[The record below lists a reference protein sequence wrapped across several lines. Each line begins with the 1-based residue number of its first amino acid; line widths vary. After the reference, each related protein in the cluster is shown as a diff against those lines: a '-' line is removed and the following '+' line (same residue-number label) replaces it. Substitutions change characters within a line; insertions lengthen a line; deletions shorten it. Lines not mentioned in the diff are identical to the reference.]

1 MSHTRRSLVVLAAA
15 AVLADASWLAG
26 QETPRAGAAPLAPA
40 VYLGHPVGADFR
52 LVGWDSITGYFNL
65 LAGGSPALRV
75 DTIGRTTQGRP
86 FVVATVTSP
95 DNMQR
100 LEEIRLNQAK
110 LADPRRL
117 EDGELEALLESQPA
131 VVLIANNIHSTEI
144 ASSQEVIELGYA
156 LITDPVLLDG
166 LESVVVL
173 LIPSAN
179 PDGEQMVVDWYART
193 LGTPYEGGRMPWL
206 YHPYVGHDNNR
217 DFFMLTQVESRLVND
232 LLYSRWFPEVVY
244 DVHQMG
250 NRGARFFVPPFDDPA
265 NPNIDPLLVRMISL
279 FGLQMATDLEAAG
292 KSGVVTGERFDLW
305 WPGGLR
311 TVPARHNMVG
321 ILSEAASARL
331 ASPIFQEPGAADR
344 QPECG
349 ISYPNPWPGGWWRIR
364 DIVDYELIAARSVIG
379 LAARERRQLIRNYV
393 ELGRRAIEAGDNDP
407 PFAYVIPASQRDPG
421 TAATMLEL
429 LRRAG
434 VEIHRAASPF
444 QADGVEY
451 QAGDWVVLMAQP
463 YRTHAKDLLE
473 RQTYPDRRLYPGG
486 PPETPYDA
494 AGWTLPLQMGVEAR
508 EVRTPFE
515 ADLHLEAGT
524 IRPPAGR
531 VAGAGPAFLLTNATN
546 AANLAIHRVLGSG
559 GQVAFLSEPL
569 EAGGRRWPPGS
580 VVLSGPNVRDQ
591 LAELAASQGLS
602 AHAFSGRP
610 SGYHLAELRV
620 ALYQPWTGSMDEGW
634 TRWVFESWDLP
645 YRTLHDAEIRA
656 GDLRPR
662 YDVIVLP
669 DISAE
674 SIIEGQAPGTVPPEY
689 AGGIAEAGVAAIR
702 AFVKEGGTLVCLDE
716 SSDFAIE
723 RLRLPVQN
731 VRPGFAEQRTGNAFY
746 APGSILA
753 VTMDPTHPL
762 GFGMPDETVVFYS
775 NSAIFQADE
784 GAANV
789 TVVARY
795 PETGQLLSGYAL
807 HSEFLSGK
815 AALVEVSSGA
825 GRVILFGFG
834 PQRRAQSHETFKVLF
849 NAVYRGAMSGPQRLE
864 F

>member
-1 MSHTRRSLVVLAAA
+1 MTCIRRSLAVLAAA
-15 AVLADASWLAG
+15 AVLAHTSWLAG
-26 QETPRAGAAPLAPA
+26 QETSRAPSAPLAPE

-65 LAGGSPALRV
+65 LAEASPTLRV
-75 DTIGRTTQGRP
+75 DTIGRTTHGRP
-86 FVVATVTSP
+86 FVVATVTAP
-95 DNMQR
+95 DNMRR
-100 LEEIRLNQAK
+100 LEQIRLNQAK
-110 LADPRRL
+110 LADPRKL
-117 EDGELEALLESQPA
+117 EDGELEALLPSQPA
-131 VVLIANNIHSTEI
+131 VVLIAHNIHSTEI
-144 ASSQEVIELGYA
+144 ASSQEVMELGHA
-156 LITDPVLLDG
+156 LITDPVLLEA

-173 LIPSAN
+173 LIPSVN
-179 PDGEQMVVDWYART
+179 PDGQQMVVDWYALT
-193 LGTPYEGGRMPWL
+193 LGTPYEGSSMPWL

-232 LLYSRWFPEVVY
+232 LLYARWYPEVVY
-244 DVHQMG
+244 DIHQMG

-265 NPNIDPLLVRMISL
+265 NPNIDPLLVRLISL

-292 KSGVVTGERFDLW
+292 KSGVVTGEQFDLW

-344 QPECG
+344 QPEYG

-393 ELGRRAIEAGDNDP
+393 QLGRRAIEAGDNEP
-407 PFAYVIPASQRDPG
+407 PFAYVVPASQRDPG

-434 VEIHRAASPF
+434 VEVHRAVNPF
-444 QADGVEY
+444 QADGVEH

-463 YRTHAKDLLE
+463 YRAHAKDLLE
-473 RQTYPDRRLYPGG
+473 RQRYPDLRLYPGG
-486 PPETPYDA
+486 PPDTPYDA

-508 EVRTPFE
+508 EARTPFQ
-515 ADLHLEAGT
+515 ADLRLETGT

-531 VAGAGPAFLLTNATN
+531 LAGAGPAFLLTNDTN
-546 AANLAIHRVLGSG
+546 AANLAIHRALGGG
-559 GQVAFLSEPL
+559 GQAAFLSEPL
-569 EAGGRRWPPGS
+569 EAGGRRWPVGS
-580 VVLSGPNVRDQ
+580 VVLSGPRVRDQ

-602 AHAFSGRP
+602 AESFSG
-610 SGYHLAELRV
+610 SLTGYRLAALRV
-620 ALYQPWTGSMDEGW
+620 ALYQPWTASMDEGW
-634 TRWVFESWDLP
+634 TRWVFENWDLP
-645 YRTLHDAEIRA
+645 YRTLHDAEVRA
-656 GDLRPR
+656 GDLRSR

-669 DISAE
+669 DISAR
-674 SIIEGQAPGTVPPEY
+674 SIIEGRRPGTVPAEY
-689 AGGIAEAGVAAIR
+689 AGGIGDAGIAAIR
-702 AFVKEGGTLVCLDE
+702 TFVREGGTLVCLDE

-723 RLRLPVQN
+723 QLGLPVLN
-731 VRPGFAEQRTGNAFY
+731 VRPTSPEQRTGSVFY

-753 VTMDPTHPL
+753 VRMDPTHPL
-762 GFGMPDETVVFYS
+762 GFGMPDETAVFYS
-775 NSAIFQADE
+775 NSAVFQAE

-795 PETGQLLSGYAL
+795 PETEQLLSGYAL
-807 HSEFLSGK
+807 YSEFLGGK

-825 GRVILFGFG
+825 GRAILFGFG

-849 NAVYRGAMSGPQRLE
+849 NAVYRGALSGPQQLE